1 MILITVQAIA
11 MLDYGLSAYTITI
24 SSVTESLQGSSN
36 SKMIVQL
43 NKNPTLDSRI
53 DVAPWINVA
62 SGKFEKNLG
71 VNESPKLCQVSGRWI
86 TLIVFIFYQTKIL
99 NSNYKSKIILTKGRA
114 SLKLGRLKKY
124 DKETP
129 RIAYHIQP
137 KSFQ

>member
-1 MILITVQAIA
+1 MVLITVQAIA

-62 SGKFEKNLG
+62 SGKFDKKNKG
-71 VNESPKLCQVSGRWI
+71 SPLKCANVLC
-86 TLIVFIFYQTKIL
+86 
-99 NSNYKSKIILTKGRA
+99 SKI
-114 SLKLGRLKKY
+114 
-124 DKETP
+124 
-129 RIAYHIQP
+129 
-137 KSFQ
+137 